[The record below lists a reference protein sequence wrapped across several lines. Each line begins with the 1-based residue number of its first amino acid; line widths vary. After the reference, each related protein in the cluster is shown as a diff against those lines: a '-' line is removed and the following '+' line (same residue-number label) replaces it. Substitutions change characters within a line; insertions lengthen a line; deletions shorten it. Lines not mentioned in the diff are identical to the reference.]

1 MKYELMNSGV
11 NTHGRWRQVYFI
23 LALWGAISL
32 WPLAAGAADI
42 CSSIQDSTNVDVG
55 AITVPPGVAV
65 GASITGDKTFSR
77 VDFATCWGDGG
88 DIGGV
93 LYGVG
98 KYVGDYNGRA
108 TFQTNISGIGVQ
120 FGADL
125 SATSN
130 FGRSIPTASGWAG
143 QGQTQIM
150 DLISISG
157 EMLTFGVAPKLNL
170 IKIASTVG
178 SGTLSGKAGE
188 AQVATSARAQI
199 SVYLGGAVTSS
210 GCSVTGGQ
218 TLNITL
224 NDAHKADLPAVGSV
238 WGESDEKEISLSC
251 NAGTNV
257 NITFSGA
264 QATDTDDTSV
274 LQNNGS
280 AKGVGV
286 QLMDLHNGDTPI
298 PLNEKIAAVTN
309 SGTTANIPIAARY
322 IRTGDLTAGSVEAS
336 ATWTLDYE

>member
-11 NTHGRWRQVYFI
+11 NTHDRWRQVYFI
-23 LALWGAISL
+23 LALWGAVSL
-32 WPLAAGAADI
+32 WPLVAGATEV
-42 CSSIQDSTNVDVG
+42 CSSLQDSTNVDLGPV
-55 AITVPPGVAV
+55 TVSPDVAV
-65 GASITGDKTFSR
+65 GASITGDKTFNR
-77 VDFATCWGDGG
+77 VDFAKCWGSGG

-93 LYGVG
+93 LYGYG
-98 KYVGDYNGRA
+98 KYAGDYNGRA
-108 TFQTNISGIGVQ
+108 TFQTNIPGIGVQ

-125 SATSN
+125 PATSS
-130 FGRSIPTASGWAG
+130 FGRSITAASGWAG

-150 DLISISG
+150 DLIPLSG
-157 EMLTFGVAPKLNL
+157 ETLTFGVVPKLNL
-170 IKIASTVG
+170 IKIASSAG
-178 SGTLSGKAGE
+178 SGTLSGLVGE
-188 AQVATSARAQI
+188 ADVVSSGWAKI

-309 SGTTANIPIAARY
+309 SGTTASIPIAARY
-322 IRTGDLTAGSVEAS
+322 IRTGDLTAGNVEAS